1 MAARTI
7 IPATR
12 SPLDVAFWLLERAV
26 SERQA
31 PDLRR
36 LRLLLYLAQAHYAGE
51 RSGAKLMP
59 ATFVAETDGPI
70 EPTVA
75 LVLESG
81 LHDPWSPQ
89 LAEPVDEFL
98 QRLWRRYGALPAVAL
113 QRLIGADRI
122 WTAALAAGVGTEITV
137 DAMQQAYLDRPKTT
151 RPIKK
156 EAAPSAEERPQPEL
170 EPNPDIRFTADGRA
184 VTRWKPKRRI
194 DKPDG

>member
-1 MAARTI
+1 MTAI
-7 IPATR
+7 SIKPATR

-59 ATFVAETDGPI
+59 ATFVADADGPI

-75 LVLESG
+75 LALESG
-81 LHDPWSPQ
+81 LQDPWPPELSD
-89 LAEPVDEFL
+89 EVVEFL

-113 QRLIGADRI
+113 RRLINADRI
-122 WTAALAAGVGTEITV
+122 WAAALAAGTGTEITV
-137 DAMQQAYLDRPKTT
+137 DAMQQAYLDRPKTI
-151 RPIKK
+151 RPP
-156 EAAPSAEERPQPEL
+156 ETPSPPAEERPL
-170 EPNPDIRFTADGRA
+170 SAKEPAPDLRFTADGRA
-184 VTRWKPKRRI
+184 VTRWTPKRRI

>member
-1 MAARTI
+1 MVAI
-7 IPATR
+7 PIKPATR

-26 SERQA
+26 SDRQA

-51 RSGAKLMP
+51 RSAAKLMP
-59 ATFVAETDGPI
+59 ATFVAEADGPV

-81 LHDPWSPQ
+81 LQNPWSPE
-89 LAEPVDEFL
+89 LSNEVIEFL

-122 WTAALAAGVGTEITV
+122 WTAALSAGVGTEIAV
-137 DAMQQAYLDRPKTT
+137 DAMQQAYLDRPKAA
-151 RPIKK
+151 RPP
-156 EAAPSAEERPQPEL
+156 EGDGPPVEERPRPTN
-170 EPNPDIRFTADGRA
+170 EPTPDVRFTADGRA
-184 VTRWKPKRRI
+184 VTRWMPKRRI

>member
-1 MAARTI
+1 MVITI
-7 IPATR
+7 KPATR

-59 ATFVAETDGPI
+59 ATFVAETDGPV
-70 EPTVA
+70 EPTIA

-81 LHDPWSPQ
+81 LQDPWSPQ
-89 LAEPVDEFL
+89 LADPIVDFL
-98 QRLWRRYGALPAVAL
+98 QRFWRRYGALPAVAL

-122 WTAALAAGVGTEITV
+122 WTAALAAGAGTEITV
-137 DAMQQAYLDRPKTT
+137 DAMQQAYLDRPKTARRRDET
-151 RPIKK
+151 
-156 EAAPSAEERPQPEL
+156 APSAEEQPRPAK
-170 EPNPDIRFTADGRA
+170 EPTPDLQFTADGRA
-184 VTRWKPKRRI
+184 VTRWRPKRRI